1 MAARRLDPARLPM
14 IRAGGQL
21 LHRPAAVTDPVE
33 AVRQA
38 AFIQAQDPQ
47 AARLGV
53 RARVRGITAADVD
66 AARSDRALMRS
77 WAMRGTL
84 HLFPAEDTA
93 WLLSLFR
100 ERELRWARSRIHKL
114 MGLDDR
120 AQDRAVTV
128 VRKLLEDRGEPVL
141 RTEVVAELERAGF
154 DTSSNAIH
162 HLGRLA
168 VLEGDAFLGPD
179 AGTRTTYVAARA
191 WLDAGRPLPR
201 EAAMEELA
209 RRHAGAFAPVDE
221 RDMAA
226 WSGLGLRE
234 CAAALGRIAGEL
246 TEVRIGGARKW
257 ALRRRPL
264 RAPRRPLVRMLGAF
278 DNHLMGHG
286 NRDVSVPAAHL
297 RRVWPGSGIV
307 NATLLVD
314 GIAAATWKTR
324 RSPGR
329 IEVTLEPFAPLDA
342 ATLALVGQEVE
353 EIGRFEG
360 REASLEVQAA
370 PGA

>member
-1 MAARRLDPARLPM
+1 M
-14 IRAGGQL
+14 IRASGQL
-21 LHRPAAVTDPVE
+21 LHRPSGARDPVE
-33 AVRQA
+33 AVRDA

-53 RARVRGITAADVD
+53 RARVRGITAKDVD
-66 AARSDRALMRS
+66 DARSDRALMRG

-93 WLLSLFR
+93 WLLSLFQ
-100 ERELRWARSRIHKL
+100 ERELRSARSRIHKL
-114 MGLDDR
+114 MGLDRR
-120 AQDRAVTV
+120 AQDRALGV
-128 VRKLLEDRGEPVL
+128 VRRLLESRGEPVL
-141 RTEVVAELERAGF
+141 RTDVVAELERAGF
-154 DTSSNAIH
+154 DTSTNAIH

-168 VLEGDAFLGPD
+168 VLEGAAFLGPD
-179 AGTRTTYVAARA
+179 AGIRTTYVSARA
-191 WLDAGRPLPR
+191 WLDPGKTPRR

-209 RRHAGAFAPVDE
+209 RRHVGAFAPADE
-221 RDMAA
+221 RDLAA

-234 CAAALGRIAGEL
+234 CRAALERIGAEL
-246 TEVRIGGARKW
+246 TEVKLEGERKW
-257 ALRRRPL
+257 ALQRRPL

-286 NRDVSVPAAHL
+286 NRDVSVPREHL
-297 RRVWPGSGIV
+297 KRVWPGSGIV

-329 IEVTLEPFAPLDA
+329 IEVVLEPFAPLDA
-342 ATLALVGQEVE
+342 ATLTRIESEVA

-360 REASLEVQAA
+360 REATLEVRPASNR
-370 PGA
+370 G

>member
-1 MAARRLDPARLPM
+1 M

-21 LHRPAAVTDPVE
+21 LHRPSDPGDPVG
-33 AVRQA
+33 AVREA

-53 RARVRGITAADVD
+53 RARARRITAADVD
-66 AARSDRALMRS
+66 AARNGRTLMRS

-114 MGLDDR
+114 MGLDRR
-120 AQDRAVTV
+120 AQDRAVAV
-128 VRKLLEDRGEPVL
+128 VRRLLESHGEPVL
-141 RTEVVAELERAGF
+141 RVDVVVELERAGF

-162 HLGRLA
+162 HLSRLA
-168 VLEGDAFLGPD
+168 VLEGAAFLGPD
-179 AGTRTTYVAARA
+179 AVTRTTYVAARG
-191 WLDAGRPLPR
+191 WLDPEKPPPR
-201 EAAMEELA
+201 DVAMEELA
-209 RRHAGAFAPVDE
+209 RRHVGAFAPADE
-221 RDMAA
+221 RDLAA

-234 CAAALGRIAGEL
+234 CRAALE
-246 TEVRIGGARKW
+246 RIGGELVEVEIDSGRKS

-264 RAPRRPLVRMLGAF
+264 HAPRRPLVRMLGAF

-286 NRDVSVPAAHL
+286 NRDVSVPSEHL

-314 GIAAATWKTR
+314 GVAAATWKTR

-329 IEVTLEPFAPLDA
+329 IEVMLDPFAQLET
-342 ATLALVGQEVE
+342 ATLARVEREVE

-360 REASLEVQAA
+360 REAALEVLPVSPQR
-370 PGA
+370 